1 MVTFGIPHPMYT
13 FNSEYRPSN
22 GNPATRKAYWGPSS
36 QRRRG
41 RENREGAN
49 AKGTQGRLNEGRET
63 LLSSSFLVSLFLL
76 VLVRCCSVPSLP
88 FSLET
93 FATKVKITLIR
104 CT

>member
-1 MVTFGIPHPMYT
+1 MVIFGIPHPMYT

-22 GNPATRKAYWGPSS
+22 GNPTTRKAYWGPSS
-36 QRRRG
+36 QSRG

-63 LLSSSFLVSLFLL
+63 LLSSSLLVSLFLL

-93 FATKVKITLIR
+93 FATKFKITLVR
-104 CT
+104 RT